1 MSICEGGVC
10 LTHGRGAR
18 RTWKPTGR
26 KITVVG
32 ADGKKKTTSERE
44 YSYKFDVGPMRQMQL
59 SFSRTTARTTTDNKD
74 TFDEKSVVFGTSK
87 VGQSQSNSVQA
98 AGKNG
103 RFSDEI

>member
-1 MSICEGGVC
+1 M
-10 LTHGRGAR
+10 
-18 RTWKPTGR
+18 
-26 KITVVG
+26 G

-44 YSYKFDVGPMRQMQL
+44 YSYKCDVGPMRGETMRQMQL

-74 TFDEKSVVFGTSK
+74 TFDEKSVVIGTSK